1 MRTRNSNFPNNSNV
15 TIPRRRN
22 RGRAPNIVEPEL
34 RTIVEPMVERIM
46 EELLLAPTEG
56 YKEAIVL
63 PKINAD
69 HIEIKTN
76 LITSTLRFRN
86 VPSDVIK
93 LMMFSYSLEGA
104 AKTWMNATS
113 SKTDERIDKL
123 ADQLST
129 LVEIV
134 SKKVV
139 TPAPVKAVEETC
151 VTCGGAHSWYNCP
164 ATDNNQASVCA
175 TTGTYNQVNPPNRV
189 SNQMAP
195 PGFAPVQNNGQ
206 NRFNQNQVQGNNF
219 NRGNNFHGNQGF
231 QAQNNHAPNFQNQGF
246 QNQPFQVPNNQV
258 QQEISNDFSSYKRN
272 NDQMLRNMQNQ
283 INSLKGDLKN
293 EIQNMIKSQQA
304 VMMNQQTTFQNNLQN
319 MICGLFQN
327 QASTSGTLPSNTIPN
342 PKGEMKA
349 ITTRS
354 GVAYEGP
361 SIPTNPSPKEVVER
375 ETEKTTDKEQTNF
388 QGCTS
393 QIPPSVIPISIPELD
408 VPNTLPKTTPIPEAD
423 VPKNLPKP
431 NIPYPSRRDD
441 QKSREKASNQM
452 EKIFQIF
459 QDLRF
464 DISFADALLLMP
476 RFAPT
481 IKSLLMNKEKLLELA
496 KIPLNENCSA
506 MLLKKLPEKLGDPGK
521 FLIPCNFPGMDVCH
535 ALADLGASINLMPLS
550 FWKKL
555 SLPELTPTRMTLE
568 LADRS
573 ITHPKGLAEDVYVK
587 VGKFYFPTDFVFVDF
602 EVDPRVPLILGRS
615 FFRTGRA
622 LIDVYGEEITV
633 RVDNEAEYAPE
644 LLGFSNSSGG
654 NPTPTSE
661 LFTSEFILEEIKA
674 YLKDDSISP
683 EIDYADCDLEEDI
696 CLIEKLLNND
706 PFQLP
711 PIDLK
716 QSEVAEAKSSIE
728 EPSELELK
736 DLPSHLEYAY
746 LEENDK
752 LPVIITKDLK
762 DDKKEALV
770 KVLKSHKWA
779 IAWKITDI
787 KGIDPCFCTHKMLME
802 DDYKPTVQSQR
813 RVNPKIHEVIKKEVL
828 KLLDVGVIY
837 PISDSPWVSPVHCV
851 PKKGGITV
859 VANEENELIP
869 TRLVTGWRVCID
881 YRKLNE
887 ATQKDHFPLPFMDQM
902 LERLAGNKFYCF
914 LDGFSGYFQIP
925 IDPQDQEKTTFT
937 CPYGTFVYRLFMDD
951 LSVFGDSFDSCLSN
965 LEKMLKRCEDTN
977 LVLNWEKCHFM
988 CREGIVL
995 GHKISKSGI
1004 EVDRAKVDVIAK
1016 LPHPTTVKGVRSFL
1030 GHAGFYRRFIQDFS
1044 KIARPMTHLLEKE
1057 TPFVFSKNCID
1068 AFQTLKKKLTEA
1080 PILVVP
1086 DWNLPF
1092 ELMCDASDFAI
1103 GAVLGQR
1110 KMKHFQPIHYAS
1122 KTMTEAQIHY
1132 TTTEKEMLAI
1142 VYAFEKFQPYLVLSK
1157 SIVYTDHSALKYLM
1171 NKQDAKPRLLR
1182 LENPHKD
1189 VLENKDINEHF
1200 PLETLRVI
1208 SSESTPWFA
1217 DYANYHAGN
1226 FIIKG
1231 MTTQQK
1237 KKFFKDVKHY
1247 FWDDPYLFCIC
1258 ADQIIRRCVHGQE
1271 AFEILKACHEGPT
1284 GGHHSVNLT
1293 ARKVFDAGFFW
1304 PTIYRDAHTMIKS
1317 CDTCQRQGKIS
1328 QRDEM
1333 PQNAIQVCEIFDVW
1347 E

>member
-1 MRTRNSNFPNNSNV
+1 
-15 TIPRRRN
+15 
-22 RGRAPNIVEPEL
+22 
-34 RTIVEPMVERIM
+34 M
-46 EELLLAPTEG
+46 EELTPAPHERS
-56 YKEAIVL
+56 
-63 PKINAD
+63 NA
-69 HIEIKTN
+69 
-76 LITSTLRFRN
+76 SR
-86 VPSDVIK
+86 
-93 LMMFSYSLEGA
+93 
-104 AKTWMNATS
+104 MNATS

-134 SKKVV
+134 SKKVVTPVRLKRLRKLALLVVVPILVV

-293 EIQNMIKSQQA
+293 EIQNTIKSQQA

-375 ETEKTTDKEQTNF
+375 ETEETTDKEQTNF
-388 QGCTS
+388 QGSTA
-393 QIPPSVIPISIPELD
+393 QIPPLVIPISIPEPD
-408 VPNTLPKTTPIPEAD
+408 VPKTLPKTTPIPESD
-423 VPKNLPKP
+423 IPKSLPKP

-441 QKSREKASNQM
+441 QKSRDKASNQM

-550 FWKKL
+550 IWKKL
-555 SLPELTPTRMTLE
+555 SLPDLTPTRMTLE

-573 ITHPKGLAEDVYVK
+573 ITYPKGLAEDVFVK
-587 VGKFYFPTDFVFVDF
+587 QSWEFQFPTDFCYC
-602 EVDPRVPLILGRS
+602 RLRK
-615 FFRTGRA
+615 
-622 LIDVYGEEITV
+622 ITL
-633 RVDNEAEYAPE
+633 RVDNKAVTFNLDQTTRYSSTNDKSVNRIDIIDAVCEEYAPE
-644 LLGFSNSSGG
+644 LLGFSNSSGD

-661 LFTSEFILEEIKA
+661 PFTSEFILEEIEA

-683 EIDYADCDLEEDI
+683 EIDHADCDPEEDI

-711 PIDLK
+711 PMDLK
-716 QSEVAEAKSSIE
+716 QSEVTEAKSSIE
-728 EPSELELK
+728 EPPELELK
-736 DLPSHLEYAY
+736 DLPSHLEYAF

-752 LPVIITKDLK
+752 LPVIIAKGLKNDEKD
-762 DDKKEALV
+762 ALL
-770 KVLKSHKWA
+770 KVLKSHKRA

-787 KGIDPCFCTHKMLME
+787 KGIDPRFCTHKILME

-828 KLLDVGVIY
+828 KLLDAGMIY

-887 ATQKDHFPLPFMDQM
+887 ATRKDHFPLPFMDQM
-902 LERLAGNKFYCF
+902 LERLARNEFYCF

-937 CPYGTFVYRLFMDD
+937 CPYGTFA
-951 LSVFGDSFDSCLSN
+951 FDSCLSN
-965 LEKMLKRCEDTN
+965 LEKMLKRCKDTN
-977 LVLNWEKCHFM
+977 LVLIGGSALYG
-988 CREGIVL
+988 REGIV
-995 GHKISKSGI
+995 
-1004 EVDRAKVDVIAK
+1004 
-1016 LPHPTTVKGVRSFL
+1016 
-1030 GHAGFYRRFIQDFS
+1030 
-1044 KIARPMTHLLEKE
+1044 IARPMTYLLEKE
-1057 TPFVFSKNCID
+1057 TLFVFSKDCID

-1080 PILVVP
+1080 PIFDINPLFDEVLEDIECKDSYDSNLDELTFLVTPLSDSNKDECLTPGDDIEFLLYHDLSTLLKSVASILEGFINEP
-1086 DWNLPF
+1086 PF
-1092 ELMCDASDFAI
+1092 EENDDLFDLECNTNDWKRILYDAQIDKAKCFDLGGDNDEIDAFLAIEVPTYIEGYYDSEGDILYLESLLSDDTTHNLSPDSPENSHTIIESLPTSTTLIEDSDSNREEIDIFSGPYDSIPQGIESDFDSEEDI
-1103 GAVLGQR
+1103 IDNLLNDDPIPEYERLTFDMDPDVLIISNVNEDECFDPWGGEINVEVDDSFTFVTR
-1110 KMKHFQPIHYAS
+1110 TF
-1122 KTMTEAQIHY
+1122 
-1132 TTTEKEMLAI
+1132 L
-1142 VYAFEKFQPYLVLSK
+1142 PYLTHPEVSPLLS
-1157 SIVYTDHSALKYLM
+1157 SM
-1171 NKQDAKPRLLR
+1171 
-1182 LENPHKD
+1182 
-1189 VLENKDINEHF
+1189 
-1200 PLETLRVI
+1200 
-1208 SSESTPWFA
+1208 
-1217 DYANYHAGN
+1217 
-1226 FIIKG
+1226 
-1231 MTTQQK
+1231 K
-1237 KKFFKDVKHY
+1237 K
-1247 FWDDPYLFCIC
+1247 
-1258 ADQIIRRCVHGQE
+1258 
-1271 AFEILKACHEGPT
+1271 
-1284 GGHHSVNLT
+1284 
-1293 ARKVFDAGFFW
+1293 
-1304 PTIYRDAHTMIKS
+1304 
-1317 CDTCQRQGKIS
+1317 
-1328 QRDEM
+1328 
-1333 PQNAIQVCEIFDVW
+1333 
-1347 E
+1347 